1 MIELPPLPEI
11 LTETARAFADA
22 WAMPGGRAHTDAMS
36 NLESVVR
43 AYGEACARAA
53 IEAAARTCELERVSA
68 VEPCEYNEAIGDCA
82 YAIRALAKPP
92 MMSADGGKDIP
103 L

>member
-1 MIELPPLPEI
+1 M
-11 LTETARAFADA
+11 
-22 WAMPGGRAHTDAMS
+22 
-36 NLESVVR
+36 R